1 MYNGAFM
8 LLKIKLTKDWKLIGG
23 MRATKFAISNDVIE
37 TNLVTGDGWR
47 ILLEGGLKQVNIS
60 LSGAFTDSKAEREIC
75 TLALSGKLA
84 QYKLEFANNENSE
97 GSFKIVNYDRV
108 GDIDKEELYSMNI
121 ASSGLVEFKSINSV

>member
-23 MRATKFAISNDVIE
+23 MRATKFAISNDIIE
-37 TNLVTGDGWR
+37 TNLVTSDGWR
-47 ILLEGGLKQVNIS
+47 VLLEGGLKQVNIS

-75 TLALSGKLA
+75 NLALSGKLA
-84 QYKLEFANNENSE
+84 KYKLEFANNENLE

-108 GDIDKEELYSMNI
+108 GDVDKEELYSMNI
-121 ASSGLVEFKSINSV
+121 ASSGLIEFCSN